1 MIYYYIIAFI
11 SYIALSYVLR
21 KFVLKTST
29 NFKDILISALIGL
42 LIYVIYM
49 EIII

>member
-1 MIYYYIIAFI
+1 MIYYYIIAFVF
-11 SYIALSYVLR
+11 YMGLSYLIR

-29 NFKDILISALIGL
+29 NIKDILINAVIGL
-42 LIYVIYM
+42 LIYVVYM